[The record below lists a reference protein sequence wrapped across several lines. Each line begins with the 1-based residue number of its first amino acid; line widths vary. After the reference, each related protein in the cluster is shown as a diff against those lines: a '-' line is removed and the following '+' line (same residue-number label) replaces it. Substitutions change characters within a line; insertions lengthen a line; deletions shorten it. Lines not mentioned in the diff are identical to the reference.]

1 MDFSTIQNHVK
12 NYLLD
17 LPDETEALIPD
28 WINLALREFE
38 ETHNFRYMEA
48 SQEYITTEAARQL
61 GEKPSGWK
69 ESRAFP
75 FIERDDGGRR
85 EIDWGASASD
95 MVRQYSD
102 DADLSKGVPQFLLET
117 PEALE
122 VYPFPDGQSDYAD
135 GEYVIEVPYWGF
147 SEELSDPS
155 DTNWV
160 TDNYPWYLIYAA
172 TAKGMIFN
180 REEERATG
188 YIGLANDQLTRARRY
203 DKRSRLPDRMSLSV
217 RGRVFAPGRLP
228 RRSASR
234 WR

>member
-1 MDFSTIQNHVK
+1 MDYITIQNHVK

-38 ETHNFRYMEA
+38 EPHNYRYMEA
-48 SQEYITTEAARQL
+48 SQEYITTVADRNL
-61 GEKPSGWK
+61 GVLPAGWK
-69 ESRAFP
+69 ESRGFP
-75 FIERDDGGRR
+75 YIKRFDGGRR
-85 EIDWGASASD
+85 EIDWGASNSD

-102 DADLSKGVPQFLLET
+102 DSDIDKGAPQFLLEL
-117 PEALE
+117 PDSLQ
-122 VYPFPDGQSDYAD
+122 VYPYPDGNSDYGD
-135 GEYVIEVPYWGF
+135 GEYVIEVPYWIF
-147 SEELSDPS
+147 SEELTLPG

-188 YIGLANDQLTRARRY
+188 YIGLANDQVTRARRQ
-203 DKRSRLPDRMSLSV
+203 DKRSRLPDRMSLAV